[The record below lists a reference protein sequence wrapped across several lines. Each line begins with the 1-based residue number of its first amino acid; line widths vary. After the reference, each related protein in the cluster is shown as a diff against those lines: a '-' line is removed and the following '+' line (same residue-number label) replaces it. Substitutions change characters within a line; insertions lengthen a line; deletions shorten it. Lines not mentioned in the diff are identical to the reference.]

1 MPSRIKKL
9 IGTIVMLIWL
19 AVYAMIA
26 MTIGVAIL
34 PGAAWPIELAYYAIA
49 GLAWTLP
56 LFPLI
61 WWMNKP
67 GPDEA

>member
-9 IGTIVMLIWL
+9 IGTIVMLLWL
-19 AVYAMIA
+19 AVYAILA
-26 MTIGVAIL
+26 MTVGVAVL
-34 PGAAWPIELAYYAIA
+34 PGASKLMEFAYYVIA

-67 GPDEA
+67 GPGEA